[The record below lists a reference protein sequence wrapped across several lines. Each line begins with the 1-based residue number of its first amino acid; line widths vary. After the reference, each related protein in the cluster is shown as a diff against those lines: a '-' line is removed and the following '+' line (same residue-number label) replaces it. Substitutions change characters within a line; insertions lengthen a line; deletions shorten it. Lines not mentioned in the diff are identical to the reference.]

1 MSPVKIL
8 IAICLLACSLCWA
21 QATSQEESL
30 PIGPGDLV
38 QIQVLGTPDLAQTV
52 RVTDAGMITLIIG
65 GDVKL
70 SGLTPA
76 VAAHT
81 IEKKLLDGQY
91 LIDPHVSVVV
101 TQYATQQVSVLGQV
115 RNPGAYPINTPRTVV
130 DVLALAGGLN
140 DAADR
145 TVTIERRITKEH
157 IDYFVSNNSEKAFD
171 KNVLVYPGDAVLVPK
186 AKLVY
191 VLGDVGK
198 PGGYPWVTNDS
209 KVSVLQAISFAG
221 GTMNHAVPSSTRLIR
236 KTPDGTYEERK
247 IQLSDMQKGKIPD
260 MELQAD
266 DIIYVPFSYM
276 RNLALSLGGIVAAT
290 GSAAIH
296 AGGF

>member
-1 MSPVKIL
+1 MNQVKIFL
-8 IAICLLACSLCWA
+8 TMCLLAAGLCLA
-21 QATSQEESL
+21 QDSPKDESL

-38 QIQVLGTPDLAQTV
+38 QIQVLSTPDLAQTA
-52 RVTDAGMITLIIG
+52 RVTDAGSITLIIG
-65 GDVKL
+65 GEVKL
-70 SGLTPA
+70 SGLTPSA
-76 VAAHT
+76 AAHA
-81 IEKKLLDGQY
+81 IEAKLLDGQY
-91 LIDPHVSVVV
+91 IVDPHVSVVV
-101 TQYATQQVSVLGQV
+101 MQYATQSVSVLGQV
-115 RNPGAYPINTPRTVV
+115 HTPGAYPISTPRTVV

-140 DAADR
+140 DNADR
-145 TVTIERRITKEH
+145 TVTIERRFTKER
-157 IDYFVSNNSEKAFD
+157 IDYFVSNNSKNALD
-171 KNVLVYPGDAVLVPK
+171 KNVLVYPGDSVLVPR

-209 KVSVLQAISFAG
+209 KVSVLQAVSFAG
-221 GTMNHAVPSSTRLIR
+221 GTMNHAVPSSTRLIH
-236 KTPDGTYEERK
+236 KNPDGSYEERK

-260 MELQAD
+260 IELEAD